1 MRILVTGWLFILSRL
16 MTAIHHWLIVMLWE
30 YNLLMEELCRLL
42 IHKGYFEVWRV
53 SLWIVETRLLH
64 QSPPPPPVLNYGTWY
79 IWSLMVRLEFFESNV
94 VMRGRG
100 WVPLGPSRYARC
112 LRRAT
117 SHPVF
122 SFSLWATFYGKY
134 VAVFRSFFIRFV
146 SKLFICGDT
155 YWIWRSLYE

>member
-1 MRILVTGWLFILSRL
+1 MFLIVRESWAMINVHDSLHL
-16 MTAIHHWLIVMLWE
+16 WLIGMWWE
-30 YNLLMEELCRLL
+30 YILLMEELFRLL

-53 SLWIVETRLLH
+53 SLWIVEKQLLH
-64 QSPPPPPVLNYGTWY
+64 QSPPPPPVLNYGNWY
-79 IWSLMVRLEFFESNV
+79 IWSLMVRLEFFESNDM
-94 VMRGRG
+94 MRGRG
-100 WVPLGPSRYARC
+100 CVPLVPSRYARWPRC
-112 LRRAT
+112 AS

-146 SKLFICGDT
+146 RKLFICGDT